1 MIEKLC
7 LDLKKYELV
16 CHFCSVKLEENTI
29 NTGCHRNVPE
39 SSSRI
44 YNTGVMKEYYTTSI
58 VPIELVG
65 NKRHFFGYP
74 NRPILNINSNN
85 VNSSNGFLQFSTNF
99 PSPKKDLNSSG
110 MLHSQ
115 RNNKIVKE
123 EVNINLVVEKMKS
136 SSINKQNTVLGLFK
150 LAFKESDIVSSDN
163 IKSFLKKTFSLDE
176 NEINK
181 FLSTF
186 KSNNYL
192 NSSIPVSIAHN
203 ISYQMNEIFKFL
215 KGKQL
220 DNNYQEIKIN
230 SFRDSGLV
238 QAGILILNIERISE
252 WVYKV
257 ALLIEENEINLFSV
271 LCGEDKDLDGFISTD
286 DLRICFIKLR
296 LNLNTND
303 IESMLNYFGLESE
316 EKVKIEEFSR
326 NFMAH
331 LNVTVNI

>member
-1 MIEKLC
+1 
-7 LDLKKYELV
+7 
-16 CHFCSVKLEENTI
+16 
-29 NTGCHRNVPE
+29 
-39 SSSRI
+39 
-44 YNTGVMKEYYTTSI
+44 MKEYYTTSI
-58 VPIELVG
+58 IPIELVG

-74 NRPILNINSNN
+74 NRPIQNINNNN

-99 PSPKKDLNSSG
+99 ASPKKELNNSG
-110 MLHSQ
+110 LLQSH
-115 RNNKIVKE
+115 RNNKVVKE
-123 EVNINLVVEKMKS
+123 EVNMNSVLEKMKS
-136 SSINKQNTVLGLFK
+136 SAINKQNTVVGLFK
-150 LAFKESDIVSSDN
+150 LAFKESDIVSFDN

-176 NEINK
+176 NEITK
-181 FLSTF
+181 FLSSF
-186 KSNNYL
+186 KTNNYL

-203 ISYQMNEIFKFL
+203 VSYQINEILNFL

-220 DNNYQEIKIN
+220 DNNYQESKIN

-238 QAGILILNIERISE
+238 QAGLSILNIERISE
-252 WVYKV
+252 WVHKV
-257 ALLIEENEINLFSV
+257 ALPIEENQINLFSV

-286 DLRICFIKLR
+286 DLRICFIKLK

-303 IESMLNYFGLESE
+303 IETMLNYFGLESE